1 MRWPRFWTTLHFR
14 IPALFLALLGLSA
27 GAYYL
32 WVNATVL
39 QPSTE
44 PGEDE
49 WYDRV
54 AAVELD
60 SLAHLVGCDLADVP
74 RAEEHLVRFGERSAV
89 FQTEVVITD
98 LAGTVIASSRPDS
111 LTAAVAA
118 VDPLLLT
125 EMTRPDWDWNSYPVP
140 EDIDAYPNR
149 IFEVDRLFAD
159 TDTNAAPIGF
169 LVASFQP
176 ITIDYNELIADYR
189 RLRLQALAIA
199 LASAALSGLIIMGW
213 LSRRIRQ
220 LSAGVDAFAAG
231 DLARRVP
238 ATSRDE
244 LGNLGRCFNDM
255 GVRLQA
261 SMEELQQKERFQRR
275 LIANISH
282 DLRTPMTSLRGYID
296 TLLINR
302 DQLPAQ
308 ERNRYLNIISANL
321 DHLDKLI
328 DQLLDLSRL
337 DAGQAKFQPEDFP
350 LPELVDEALSRCAVA
365 ASERDV
371 TLRVELAAELPLVHA
386 DPLQTAQVLQNL
398 IDNGIKFNV
407 PGGEVVVRLAC
418 AGDAIAVSIS
428 DTGVGIPSED
438 LPHVF
443 ERFFTSD
450 RSRTRKGNSSGLG
463 LAISQKIL
471 AGHGTELTVQSEFG
485 AGATFGFQL
494 PAVDT
499 PRAQSAEA

>member
-1 MRWPRFWTTLHFR
+1 MKWPRFWTTLHFR

-32 WVNATVL
+32 WVNATIL

-60 SLAHLVGCDLADVP
+60 SLARLVGCDPADGH
-74 RAEEHLVRFGERSAV
+74 RAEEHLIRFGERSAI

-118 VDPLLLT
+118 VDPLLLAQ
-125 EMTRPDWDWNSYPVP
+125 MIRPDWDWNSYPVP

-159 TDTNAAPIGF
+159 ADTTAAPVGF

-176 ITIDYNELIADYR
+176 IIIDYNELIADYR

-244 LGNLGRCFNDM
+244 LGNLGRRFNEM

-296 TLLINR
+296 TLLMKR

-308 ERNRYLNIISANL
+308 ERNRYLDIISANL

-365 ASERDV
+365 ARERDV
-371 TLRVELAAELPLVHA
+371 TLRVDLAAELPLVHA

-407 PGGEVVVRLAC
+407 PGGEVVVRMDW
-418 AGDAIAVSIS
+418 AGDEIAVSIS
-428 DTGVGIPSED
+428 DNGAGITSED

-443 ERFFTSD
+443 ERFFTGD

-471 AGHGTELTVQSEFG
+471 AGHGTELTVQSESG
-485 AGATFGFQL
+485 AGAIFGFRL
-494 PAVDT
+494 PAADT
-499 PRAQSAEA
+499 PHAQSAEA

>member
-1 MRWPRFWTTLHFR
+1 MRWPRFWTPLHFR
-14 IPALFLALLGLSA
+14 ISGRFLALLGLSA
-27 GAYYL
+27 GVYYL
-32 WVNATVL
+32 WVNATIL

-60 SLAHLVGCDLADVP
+60 SLARLVGCDLAD
-74 RAEEHLVRFGERSAV
+74 RHRTEEHLVRFGERGAV
-89 FQTEVVITD
+89 FQTEVVVTD
-98 LAGTVIASSRPDS
+98 LAGTVITSSRPDS

-118 VDPLLLT
+118 VDTALLA
-125 EMTRPDWDWNSYPVP
+125 EMTLPDWDWSSYPVP
-140 EDIDAYPNR
+140 EDVDAYPNR

-159 TDTNAAPIGF
+159 ADTTAAPVGF

-231 DLARRVP
+231 DLSWRVP
-238 ATSRDE
+238 ANSRDE
-244 LGNLGRCFNDM
+244 LGNLGRCFNEM

-261 SMEELQQKERFQRR
+261 SMEELRQKERFQRR

-296 TLLINR
+296 TLLMKR

-308 ERNRYLNIISANL
+308 DRNRYLDIISANL

-337 DAGQAKFQPEDFP
+337 DAGQANFQPEDFP

-365 ASERDV
+365 ARECEV
-371 TLRVELAAELPLVHA
+371 TLRVEPAAELPLVHA

-407 PGGEVVVRLAC
+407 PGGEVVVRMARVDN
-418 AGDAIAVSIS
+418 AVAVSIS
-428 DTGVGIPSED
+428 DTGAGIPPED

-443 ERFFTSD
+443 ERFFTGD

-471 AGHGTELTVQSEFG
+471 AGHGTELTVQSESG
-485 AGATFGFQL
+485 AGATFGFRL
-494 PAVDT
+494 PVARA
-499 PRAQSAEA
+499 PHAQSAEA